1 MTRQEI
7 ALTLA
12 AIASEG
18 PSGGPPSSASS
29 SRKLAAILLEQ
40 ERRLRVLEP
49 CEKSPH
55 PYGAHDWHAHIPPM
69 ACRLCGVTR

>member
-1 MTRQEI
+1 MTREEI
-7 ALTLA
+7 RLTLA
-12 AIASEG
+12 AIAGEG
-18 PSGGPPSSASS
+18 SPSDGPPSSTSS
-29 SRKLAAILLEQ
+29 ARLAAILLEQ